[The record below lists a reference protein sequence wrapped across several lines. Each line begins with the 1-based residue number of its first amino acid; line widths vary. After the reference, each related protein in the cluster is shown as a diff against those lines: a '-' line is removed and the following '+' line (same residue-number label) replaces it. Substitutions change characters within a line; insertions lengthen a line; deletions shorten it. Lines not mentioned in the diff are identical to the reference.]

1 MSELEVT
8 AYIALL
14 FFFIGFAAG
23 SMLWLIRLLARIA
36 AALEKLEEKLPID
49 GYGRLAVSAEVQEG

>member
-1 MSELEVT
+1 MSAETV

-23 SMLWLIRLLARIA
+23 SMLWVIRLLARIA
-36 AALEKLEEKLPID
+36 AALEKLEEKLPVD
-49 GYGRLAVSAEVQEG
+49 GYGRLAVSVERED